1 MYFCLG
7 KAVHAAEVSWYIEA
21 TPFRFPPACKSKP
34 AALLNFT
41 VVHSKNTSGPCAWAE
56 EPVKVNH
63 IISKHCTCELSF
75 LYIKKKKKMQFEIG
89 KWESHQFA
97 GWKIR
102 WRTRYREPAK
112 PSRGTALLRA
122 IVSLNFHINYTLLPS
137 LKHSARYS
145 PPPHF

>member
-7 KAVHAAEVSWYIEA
+7 KAVHAAEVGWYREA

-34 AALLNFT
+34 AVLLNFT

-75 LYIKKKKKMQFEIG
+75 LYIKKKKKCSLRLGSEKVINLLVG
-89 KWESHQFA
+89 
-97 GWKIR
+97 
-102 WRTRYREPAK
+102 RYVDEHV
-112 PSRGTALLRA
+112 
-122 IVSLNFHINYTLLPS
+122 IENQQSLPGAQPY
-137 LKHSARYS
+137 
-145 PPPHF
+145 